1 MSMTTPL
8 IRQVYR
14 LRSQNN
20 LSKADHFVVI
30 PSYVESQFV
39 YIYIVPVVLILVVD
53 DVI

>member
-1 MSMTTPL
+1 MTTPL

-39 YIYIVPVVLILVVD
+39 YIYSTCCLD
-53 DVI
+53 TSSK